1 MSDTYDLLPELS
13 LEFGD
18 ALKPEPEQI
27 LLFDKEDKVC
37 LRMIFSQVSGIQM
50 EEQDLSYVIEDDTPM
65 FTTKY
70 TLESNAMLFLN
81 MRNESILMV
90 IGDTFTQ
97 DGIDRLLGS

>member
-1 MSDTYDLLPELS
+1 
-13 LEFGD
+13 
-18 ALKPEPEQI
+18 
-27 LLFDKEDKVC
+27 
-37 LRMIFSQVSGIQM
+37 MIFSQVSGIQM